1 VKTTIVG
8 RAEPAIVL
16 RTRPL
21 GEADLIVV
29 LLTAGGKVDAVA
41 PSGRRSRKRFSGGF
55 APGMRGVATVAKG
68 KSTLM
73 RLSEFDPTGDHTP
86 VGRDLTRF
94 AFVAYVCELADEFIG
109 MDAHDPV
116 VYKAVATALAAIID
130 GQPQPAM
137 LRRFELQLL
146 ESLGFLSPLGGCCV
160 CRQRVFD
167 GNDVSGEVGFDPGR
181 GGVLCPKHGGGV
193 YLPVASVLHAVA
205 LVGHR
210 DEQTD
215 EVFAAIEAAPVEV
228 RRGLRDL
235 TYGLIREHL
244 RRPLKSLAFFA
255 QLPREG

>member
-1 VKTTIVG
+1 MRTRIVG

-29 LLTAGGKVDAVA
+29 LLTVGGKVDAVA
-41 PSGRRSRKRFSGGF
+41 PSGRRSRKRFTGGF

-68 KSTLM
+68 KGTLM
-73 RLSEFDPTGDHTP
+73 RLSEFDPTSDHTP
-86 VGRDLTRF
+86 VGRDLMRF

-109 MDAHDPV
+109 MDARDPV
-116 VYKAVATALAAIID
+116 VYTAVESALSAIID
-130 GQPQPAM
+130 RPPKPAM

-146 ESLGFLSPLGGCCV
+146 ASLGFLSPLGGCCV

-167 GNDVSGEVGFDPGR
+167 GEDVSGEVGFDPGR
-181 GGVLCPKHGGGV
+181 GGVLCPQHSGGL
-193 YLPVASVLHAVA
+193 YLPAASVLHAVA
-205 LVGHR
+205 LAEHHE
-210 DEQTD
+210 EQTA
-215 EVFAAIEAAPVEV
+215 EVFAAIEAAPVDV

-255 QLPREG
+255 QIPREG